1 MNFYQDELTA
11 QYNRQRVQEELEQI
25 RLERLSVNSTVHK
38 SSRSERIMLNLA
50 NWMISTG
57 KQLRKRY
64 EIPSVNCAQ
73 KTTNSF
79 AR

>member
-38 SSRSERIMLNLA
+38 SSCFERTMLNLA

-57 KQLRKRY
+57 GQLRKRY
-64 EIPSVNCAQ
+64 EIHSVNCTQ
-73 KTTNSF
+73 KPTNSF
-79 AR
+79 AQ

>member
-38 SSRSERIMLNLA
+38 PSRFERTMLIFA

-57 KQLRKRY
+57 KQLHKRY
-64 EIPSVNCAQ
+64 HVPSVNCTQ
-73 KTTNSF
+73 NPTNSF